1 MSDLKNKNILFLCSW
16 FPTRVLPF
24 NGNFCFKHARSM
36 VRKGI
41 PVSALTVCE
50 DLSMSQRF
58 ELVEGEEDGV
68 EYAII
73 YYNYPIRLFKHIYK
87 ARGYF
92 KGLKHLRKKKGEFD
106 LIHVQILIDSGFI
119 AWWLNIWKKIP
130 YVLTEN
136 STVFLPI
143 DPNGIPSLL
152 KPWVRRVIK
161 RCSYMLP
168 VSRDLEMNMKKL
180 NDNPPFKIVPNVVD
194 VELFQP
200 TKRTPRKD
208 KIRFLH
214 VSTFAEQ
221 KNVNGLLRV
230 LKTLSEQRQDFTFTM
245 AGDGDLEELKR
256 KVAAHDFPKGMI
268 ITGGKMNEQEV
279 ADIYNEHD
287 AFVLFSNNE
296 NLPCVL
302 VEAQACG
309 MPIIT
314 TDVGGSDEIVDSEDF
329 GIVIQAR
336 DEPAL
341 LKSFHKMLDNF
352 DQYDTQK
359 IRDIAVQRY
368 SDDAVAKAF
377 IDVHKQVLNLS

>member
-24 NGNFCFKHARSM
+24 NGNFCFKHARCM

-58 ELVEGEEDGV
+58 EMVEGEEDGV

-73 YYNYPIRLFKHIYK
+73 YYNYPIRLLKHLYK

-92 KGLKHLRKKKGEFD
+92 KGLKHLQKKKGAFD

-200 TKRTPRKD
+200 NPKSAQKD
-208 KIRFLH
+208 KIKFLH
-214 VSTFAEQ
+214 ISTFAAQ
-221 KNVNGLLRV
+221 KNMDGLLRV
-230 LKTLSEQRQDFTFTM
+230 FKKLSEQRQDFSLTM
-245 AGDGDLEELKR
+245 AGDGDLEELNQ
-256 KVAAHDFPKGMI
+256 KVAQHNFPENLI
-268 ITGGKMNEQEV
+268 LTGGKMNEKEV
-279 ADIYNEHD
+279 AAMYSSHD
-287 AFVLFSNNE
+287 AFVLFSNHE

-309 MPIIT
+309 LPIIT
-314 TDVGGSDEIVDSEDF
+314 TDAGGSDEIVDSEEY
-329 GIVIQAR
+329 GIVINIG
-336 DEPAL
+336 DELAL
-341 LKSFHKMLDNF
+341 LESLNKMLDNF
-352 DQYDTQK
+352 EKYDAQK
-359 IRDIAVQRY
+359 IRRIAVNRY
-368 SDDAVAKAF
+368 SDNAVAEAF
-377 IDVHKQVLNLS
+377 IGVHQQVLNLS

>member
-1 MSDLKNKNILFLCSW
+1 M
-16 FPTRVLPF
+16 
-24 NGNFCFKHARSM
+24 A
-36 VRKGI
+36 RKGI

-58 ELVEGEEDGV
+58 EMVEGEEDGV

-73 YYNYPIRLFKHIYK
+73 YYNYPIRLFKHLYK

-92 KGLKHLRKKKGEFD
+92 KGLKHLQNKKGTFD

-152 KPWVRRVIK
+152 KPWVKRVIK

-194 VELFQP
+194 VELFQLA
-200 TKRTPRKD
+200 KRSERKD

-230 LKTLSEQRQDFTFTM
+230 LKKLSTQRQDFTFTM
-245 AGDGDLEELKR
+245 AGDGDLEELNQ
-256 KVAAHDFPKGMI
+256 KVAAHNFPKGMI

-287 AFVLFSNNE
+287 AFVLFSNHE

-314 TDVGGSDEIVDSEDF
+314 TDVGGSDEIVDSENF

-341 LKSFHKMLDNF
+341 LKSFHELLNSF
-352 DQYDTQK
+352 ENYDAKK
-359 IRDIAVQRY
+359 IREVAVKRY
-368 SDDAVAKAF
+368 SDDAVAQAF
-377 IDVHKQVLNLS
+377 IDVHKQVLNIT